1 MARQASLT
9 VLLAAGLVVATG
21 ACAVPASSATLA
33 FACELSDGGKASAMT
48 ITYEGEASGTVKIG
62 GVLGELSLPG
72 TMEITQ
78 VEVAGAKVEQTGV
91 RAFGTAKVLMPDKAA
106 IEACITGKRQP
117 GETDDILGLMA
128 CRTTVEAAAPADAT
142 VSLEL
147 VFQGEAADPFVYVT
161 RTYLDE
167 SPDYLAGNGKKGGR
181 IAIESIPPPSCK
193 RVVSP

>member
-21 ACAVPASSATLA
+21 ACAVPAWSATLA

-62 GVLGELSLPG
+62 GVLGELSLPA

-78 VEVAGAKVEQTGV
+78 IEVEGAKVEQTGV
-91 RAFGTAKVLMPDKAA
+91 RAFGTAQVLMPDKAA
-106 IEACITGKRQP
+106 LEACIAGKRQP
-117 GETDDILGLMA
+117 GETDDILGLLA
-128 CRTTVEAAAPADAT
+128 CRTTVEAAPADAT

-147 VFQGEAADPFVYVT
+147 AFQGEAADPFVYVT

-167 SPDYLAGNGKKGGR
+167 SPDYLAGNGTKGGR
-181 IAIESIPPPSCK
+181 IAIEFIPPPSCK
-193 RVVSP
+193 RAVSP